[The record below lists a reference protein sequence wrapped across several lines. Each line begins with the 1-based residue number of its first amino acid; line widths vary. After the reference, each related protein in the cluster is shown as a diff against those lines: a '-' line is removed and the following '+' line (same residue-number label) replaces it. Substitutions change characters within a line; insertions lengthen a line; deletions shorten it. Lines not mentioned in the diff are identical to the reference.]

1 MYYSFMYY
9 MKVFIPVGEGEGRR
23 REGEGGAFWFHQ
35 VSKLIERLRIT
46 FTANGKR
53 QK

>member
-1 MYYSFMYY
+1 
-9 MKVFIPVGEGEGRR
+9 MKNSQRMSAFQRKEPAQGKGAWPVH
-23 REGEGGAFWFHQ
+23 GGKE
-35 VSKLIERLRIT
+35 KLEIIERLERLRIT